1 METSGMSMNTG
12 GTSSARSWFS
22 KPEGKVGGIALI
34 ILGLILL
41 ALCATNIAT
50 LTAAFVAIAQNT
62 LHLVLTLGVI
72 GALLAI
78 VINPTS
84 RNAIALGY
92 KMVFK
97 MLTGFFIT
105 LDPIIILKDYVQ
117 QLYANLAEMSEQIGR
132 VKGTL
137 QGLKK
142 KIEEYS
148 VEANDEMAKAK
159 FAQGKGDNKVAQISH
174 RKAVRRQESITK
186 LSSLYNKIEMISR
199 VLHKMHENC
208 YIVADDTKDEVE
220 LRQDE
225 WEAVKSANSAM
236 KSAMSVISGGG
247 DKRATFE
254 QAMEYLID
262 DVSLKMGEMQNFM
275 DMTEGLMSS
284 IDLNN
289 EMFDEKMM
297 ANLEAWE
304 QRSDS
309 WILGDSK
316 AMITSGATNA
326 TNTDFKM
333 ADMKVNIFG

>member
-1 METSGMSMNTG
+1 
-12 GTSSARSWFS
+12 
-22 KPEGKVGGIALI
+22 
-34 ILGLILL
+34 
-41 ALCATNIAT
+41 
-50 LTAAFVAIAQNT
+50 
-62 LHLVLTLGVI
+62 VLLGVI
-72 GALLAI
+72 GVLLAI

-92 KMVFK
+92 KMIFK

-117 QLYANLAEMSEQIGR
+117 QLYANLEEMSQQIGR

-137 QGLKK
+137 QGLKV
-142 KIEEYS
+142 KITEYS
-148 VEANDEMAKAK
+148 KEANEEMEKAK
-159 FAQGKGDNKVAQISH
+159 FAKNKGDTKTAQISH
-174 RKAVRRQESITK
+174 RKAVRRQESIQK
-186 LSSLYNKIEMISR
+186 LSALYAKIEMILR

-208 YIVADDTKDEVE
+208 NIVADDTKDSVE
-220 LRQDE
+220 MKQDE

-289 EMFDEKMM
+289 EMFDEKML

-304 QRSDS
+304 QKSDS
-309 WILGDSK
+309 WILGDEK
-316 AMITSGATNA
+316 TTITSGASNVTD
-326 TNTDFKM
+326 TDFKM
-333 ADMKVNIFG
+333 GDMKVKIFG